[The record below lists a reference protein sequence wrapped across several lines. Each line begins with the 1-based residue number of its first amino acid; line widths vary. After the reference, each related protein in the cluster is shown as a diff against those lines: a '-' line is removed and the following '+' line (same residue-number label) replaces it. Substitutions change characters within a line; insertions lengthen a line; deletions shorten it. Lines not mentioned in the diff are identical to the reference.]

1 MKIEFRKVP
10 QTTKE
15 LEFDYNSVRIE
26 GTFCK
31 ISQSLTKIEA
41 NMSGTT
47 DIDCCRCGQ
56 TDVITLDEN
65 LEFLICDGI
74 FKGKESEDLVIEVQ
88 NGVID
93 FDEIVESELQSIKS
107 DYYLCENCS
116 QDSNLLEQEF

>member
-41 NMSGTT
+41 NISGTT

-56 TDVITLDEN
+56 TDIITLDEN
-65 LEFLICDGI
+65 LEFLISDGI
-74 FKGKESEDLVIEVQ
+74 FKGKESEDLVIEVE

>member
-56 TDVITLDEN
+56 TDIITLDEN
-65 LEFLICDGI
+65 LEFLISDGI
-74 FKGKESEDLVIEVQ
+74 FKGKESEDLVIEVE

>member
-41 NMSGTT
+41 NISGTT

-56 TDVITLDEN
+56 TDIITLDEN
-65 LEFLICDGI
+65 LEFLISDGI

-93 FDEIVESELQSIKS
+93 FDQIVESELQSIKS

-116 QDSNLLEQEF
+116 QDGNLLEQEF

>member
-41 NMSGTT
+41 NISGTT

-56 TDVITLDEN
+56 TDIITLDEN
-65 LEFLICDGI
+65 LEFLISDGI
-74 FKGKESEDLVIEVQ
+74 FKGKESEDLVIEVE

-93 FDEIVESELQSIKS
+93 FDQIVESELQSIKS

-116 QDSNLLEQEF
+116 QDGNLLEQEF

>member
-41 NMSGTT
+41 NISGTT

-56 TDVITLDEN
+56 TDIITLDEN
-65 LEFLICDGI
+65 LEFLISDGI

-116 QDSNLLEQEF
+116 QDGNLLEQEF

>member
-15 LEFDYNSVRIE
+15 LEFNYNSVRIE

-31 ISQSLTKIEA
+31 ISKSLTKIEA

-56 TDVITLDEN
+56 TDVITLDEE
-65 LEFLICDGI
+65 LKLLISDGI
-74 FKGKESEDLVIEVQ
+74 FKGKESDDLVIEVE

-93 FDEIVESELQSIKS
+93 FDDIVEGELQSIKS
-107 DYYLCENCS
+107 EYYLCENCS
-116 QDSNLLEQEF
+116 QDGKLLEQEF

>member
-1 MKIEFRKVP
+1 MKIEFKKVP
-10 QTTKE
+10 QNPKT
-15 LEFDYNSVRIE
+15 LEAEFNSVRIE

-41 NMSGTT
+41 NISGTT

-56 TDVITLDEN
+56 TDIITLDEN
-65 LEFLICDGI
+65 LEFLISDGI

-116 QDSNLLEQEF
+116 QDGNLLEQEF

>member
-56 TDVITLDEN
+56 TDIITLDEN
-65 LEFLICDGI
+65 LEFLISDGI
-74 FKGKESEDLVIEVQ
+74 FKGKESEDLVIEVE

-93 FDEIVESELQSIKS
+93 FDQIVESELQSIKS

-116 QDSNLLEQEF
+116 QDNNLLEQEF

>member
-65 LEFLICDGI
+65 LEFLISDGI
-74 FKGKESEDLVIEVQ
+74 FKGKESEDLVIEVE

>member
-65 LEFLICDGI
+65 LEFLISDGI
-74 FKGKESEDLVIEVQ
+74 FKGKESEDLVIEVE

-116 QDSNLLEQEF
+116 QDNNLLEQEF

>member
-41 NMSGTT
+41 NISGTT

-56 TDVITLDEN
+56 TDIITLDEN
-65 LEFLICDGI
+65 LEFLISDGI